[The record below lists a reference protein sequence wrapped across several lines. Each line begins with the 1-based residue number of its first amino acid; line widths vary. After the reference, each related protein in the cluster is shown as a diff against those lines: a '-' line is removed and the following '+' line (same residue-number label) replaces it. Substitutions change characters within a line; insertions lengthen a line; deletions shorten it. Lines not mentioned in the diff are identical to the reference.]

1 MEEVRTMTE
10 KDVLIETVKILEN
23 IQVPARLAASVGI
36 PLQNAIGNLELILD
50 AINKNEQSQEKKE
63 E

>member
-23 IQVPARLAASVGI
+23 IQVPARLAASVGV